1 MKIGDLVAGY
11 SDRIDGCI
19 GIIVDKV
26 RPLNLAEYL
35 IMWGTGR
42 LSSHYPYELIV
53 IKSERAEQ

>member
-1 MKIGDLVAGY
+1 MKVGDLVAGY

-26 RPLNLAEYL
+26 RPLNHLYM

>member
-1 MKIGDLVAGY
+1 VKIGDLVAGY
-11 SDRIDGCI
+11 SDRIDDCI

>member
-1 MKIGDLVAGY
+1 MKVGDLVAGY
-11 SDRIDGCI
+11 SDRINGCI

-26 RPLNLAEYL
+26 RPLNHLYM
-35 IMWGTGR
+35 IMWESGR